1 MKRFKNGKNA
11 KNPCPRLSDQFL
23 FLLPGGSLST
33 GELLAEVQREGILLP
48 RCTLPLVRRLPQR
61 PARRAQV
68 RGAVPGLR
76 RLQGRK
82 TYQGKQIITNPNS
95 LSIIFQSPVYT
106 YDCNMR

>member
-1 MKRFKNGKNA
+1 MRI
-11 KNPCPRLSDQFL
+11 RLRTSVH
-23 FLLPGGSLST
+23 FLLPGGSLSI

-76 RLQGRK
+76 RFPGSK
-82 TYQGKQIITNPNS
+82 TYQGKQIIMTHPEFYYS
-95 LSIIFQSPVYT
+95 FIL
-106 YDCNMR
+106 